1 MKYVS
6 CIYQINN
13 MACCPVHCAN
23 KPLRGLCFTYT
34 HTLNLFA
41 NFRISLKSGTGRL
54 GTAGVTTLSF
64 AMALQTLGMS
74 SQRLCP
80 DYVLYSLCYQLASCC
95 LFNLQGP
102 LLLTQYLHCLG
113 WIQSWVTLGRPDKG
127 NHFLT
132 CKSCII
138 FALRLM
144 SVEPASL

>member
-1 MKYVS
+1 MKPMRKV
-6 CIYQINN
+6 QKLQF
-13 MACCPVHCAN
+13 PEW
-23 KPLRGLCFTYT
+23 PLEAGFKSEAIPLELHVQLYSRNYFTLSNCFTYT

-41 NFRISLKSGTGRL
+41 NFGISLKSGTGRL

-74 SQRLCP
+74 SHRLCP

-113 WIQSWVTLGRPDKG
+113 WIQS
-127 NHFLT
+127 
-132 CKSCII
+132 
-138 FALRLM
+138 
-144 SVEPASL
+144 